1 MGFFARAGR
10 VGLRNLDMV
19 LGGEGIHKFAKS
31 QEGNHGDITGIWHFY
46 KLTHGAEN
54 REFSNKKASFEA
66 FEKSCRHFGKTDR
79 VWKRVFR
86 HLVKYPDAFRIVHCV
101 LPILICG
108 TMEEMKV
115 RKSGWIPCLKR
126 PSFVFNA
133 SSEDFIAFPLAY
145 CITALHS
152 FCFVMILQ
160 SWNLIIQ
167 NGQLQKRERSDKEY
181 GCFLRLFFGTSDEHK
196 TYHVVVF

>member
-1 MGFFARAGR
+1 MENLKRMAESLCTCHRLPRGFDPPGQPWRYVGEYKEIDDGWDPLPELAGWDWKISTWFNDQR
-10 VGLRNLDMV
+10 
-19 LGGEGIHKFAKS
+19 LGGEGIHKFVKS
-31 QEGNHGDITGIWHFY
+31 QEGNHGDMTGIWHFS

-86 HLVKYPDAFRIVHCV
+86 HLVKYPDTFRIVHCV

-115 RKSGWIPCLKR
+115 R
-126 PSFVFNA
+126 
-133 SSEDFIAFPLAY
+133 
-145 CITALHS
+145 
-152 FCFVMILQ
+152 
-160 SWNLIIQ
+160 NLVES
-167 NGQLQKRERSDKEY
+167 L
-181 GCFLRLFFGTSDEHK
+181 
-196 TYHVVVF
+196 V